1 MTVFGFDHPP
11 SFFEK
16 ADPEGEHNL
25 TVLMPHTKHDNNRT
39 GTSRDDLCPFPK
51 YVYPLSTPHRGQSPR
66 PAKINIYTCC

>member
-39 GTSRDDLCPFPK
+39 GTSRDDFVSISKIRVSLEH
-51 YVYPLSTPHRGQSPR
+51 SSPGTI
-66 PAKINIYTCC
+66 ATSSEN